1 MAVDVVLS
9 TDEITVLGPP
19 NIIDLSVNIGPQ
31 GNRGS
36 YIFIGSGDPNNSGVL
51 SSSIVPQV
59 YDIFV
64 NSASDSRYS
73 WMYQYLSQP
82 GSTTPT
88 WEPALRLSP
97 TIFASNIELS
107 FNGSGIANESI
118 LISDITPDSVVTDGN
133 RYIVSITPIGSDP
146 VALSLN
152 SKTVNVSGTPTLD
165 LVIEAVKY
173 SSGTWSALT
182 GTVTWGIVVTMV

>member
-36 YIFIGSGDPNNSGVL
+36 YIFIGSGDPNNAGVI
-51 SSSIVPQV
+51 SSSITPQV
-59 YDIFV
+59 YDIFI

-73 WMYQYLSQP
+73 WMYQYLTQP
-82 GSTTPT
+82 GSTVPT

-97 TIFASNIELS
+97 TIFANNIELS
-107 FNGSGIANESI
+107 FSAGIANESI